1 MFDRTKRSADVQTG
15 GRSFDGAAGHIAQR
29 VLAAGAGGENGSD
42 DEFEKFDQSWRGTSS
57 RIYSGVL
64 MGGSVLLAQA
74 SARSKWGKSIF
85 IPYLLL

>member
-1 MFDRTKRSADVQTG
+1 MSKLAG
-15 GRSFDGAAGHIAQR
+15 GRLMGLRGISLSV

-64 MGGSVLLAQA
+64 MGGSVLLTQA